1 MFRSSKRQAF
11 TPTAYGSSRRKR
23 RIPRWLLL
31 ILTGIVLGAGG
42 LLFLQKSYGPQRLT
56 VEQSE
61 QLHYDLNSANMDKQR
76 LQAELTEKTRDL
88 AQVRADMEGQA
99 RQLASAKA
107 ELETVK
113 EDIFRFADAMPPDP
127 RGTSPGINAAEFS
140 YDGAAEA
147 LSYSVLVMQDKDKAA
162 NPFKGSVEM
171 SVTGRYPNG
180 RTGTIELPSVP
191 VTVGRYVH
199 IDGSAPLP
207 DSLKP
212 RQVTVKVLDNAGKLA
227 ATRILIVR

>member
-31 ILTGIVLGAGG
+31 ILTGIVLGSGG

-76 LQAELTEKTRDL
+76 LQSDLTEKTREL
-88 AQVRADMEGQA
+88 AQVRAEMEDQA
-99 RQLASAKA
+99 RKLATTKA
-107 ELETVK
+107 ELDTVK

-127 RGTSPGINAAEFS
+127 RGTSPGINAADFS
-140 YDGAAEA
+140 YDGAAET
-147 LSYSVLVMQDKDKAA
+147 LTYSLLIMQDKNKATT
-162 NPFKGSVEM
+162 PFKGSVQM

-180 RTGTIELPSVP
+180 RTGTVELPDMNI
-191 VTVGRYVH
+191 TLGRYVH
-199 IDGSAPLP
+199 VDGSAPLP

-212 RQVTVKVLDNAGKLA
+212 RQVTIKVLDGAGKLA
-227 ATRILIVR
+227 ATRILNVR